1 MNMVMYVTAVCV
13 VITIIYFLLKK
24 RNNKMLP
31 DVTSRYVLI
40 TGCDSGFGYLL
51 AKLLDSKGIPV
62 FAACLTDKGGESLR
76 NETSNR
82 LTVINLDVT
91 DSQSI
96 KQALDKV
103 ENLLGPHKG
112 LWGLVNNA
120 GIMNSFSPSETITAE
135 KFRNICDVNM
145 LGPIEVTLTFLPLI
159 RKSTGRIVNV
169 CSVAATTALPY
180 CSNYCVSKAGLRM
193 FTQCLRRELYR
204 SGVLVQSINPG
215 GFATNLINTDR
226 LRALCIQA
234 FQAGSEDVRCFY
246 GGNIAREVMKNFVG
260 EPQIGRRPEV
270 VAETMEHALFAEYP
284 KLDYYVG
291 IDAKYFFRPI
301 ELLPNIVADYIL
313 GYPAPYGQ
321 TVEELKK
328 SSEKDS

>member
-1 MNMVMYVTAVCV
+1 MNMMLYITAVCV
-13 VITIIYFLLKK
+13 LIIIYFILKK

-40 TGCDSGFGYLL
+40 TGCDSGFGCLL

-62 FAACLTDKGGESLR
+62 FAACLTDKGGEGLR
-76 NETSNR
+76 NETSSR
-82 LTVINLDVT
+82 LTIISLDVT

-103 ENLLGPHKG
+103 KHLLGPHKG

-120 GIMNSFSPSETITAE
+120 GIMNGFSPSETITAE
-135 KFRNICDVNM
+135 GFRNICNVNM

-159 RKSTGRIVNV
+159 RKSSGRIVNV

-193 FTQCLRRELYR
+193 FTHCLRRELYR

-215 GFATNLINTDR
+215 GFATNLSNGER

-234 FQAGSEDVRCFY
+234 FQAGNEDLRCFY
-246 GGNIAREVMKNFVG
+246 GGNIAREVLKTLVRK
-260 EPQIGRRPEV
+260 PGRKSHSPEV
-270 VAETMEHALFAEYP
+270 VAETMEHALFAKYP

-291 IDAKYFFRPI
+291 IDAKYFFRAFDF
-301 ELLPNIVADYIL
+301 LPNIVADYIF
-313 GYPAPYGQ
+313 GWPAPYGQ
-321 TVEELKK
+321 LIGELKQAPG
-328 SSEKDS
+328 